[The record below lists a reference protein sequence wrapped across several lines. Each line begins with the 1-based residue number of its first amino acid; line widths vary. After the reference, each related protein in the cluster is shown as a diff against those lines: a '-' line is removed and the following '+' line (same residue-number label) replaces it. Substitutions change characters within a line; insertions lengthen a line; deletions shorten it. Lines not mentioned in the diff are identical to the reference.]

1 MRLLLEKCRNS
12 FEPEWQRALDFIE
25 KEELPNRRR
34 ALILTEKLRKKLSG
48 QMPEWLQGDFLF
60 HLIKLFSFSQFLG
73 DFLVKHTDK
82 LPELKAIYKKRFLS
96 SDFRVELLEKET
108 EKSFMNRLRIYKNLQ
123 MSRVVLRDILGLAD
137 FQELVR
143 DVTLIHDACIKAA
156 LSFAEKVLKERYGEP
171 TCGFTVVDMGKAG
184 GYELNYSSD
193 IDLIFVYESRYG
205 ETTGGSYGKLQNHDY
220 FTILSKYLVE
230 LLTKNTDEGICMN
243 VDLRLRPNGTMG
255 PLCNDIEALEQYYT
269 AVARPWERFALL
281 KARPSAGDLLK
292 TGTEFLKLARAFV
305 FRKYID
311 LTLIEELL
319 RLKELIKAKV
329 LKKGKKIDLKLSE
342 GGIRELEFIVQAFQL
357 IYGGKHPYIRS
368 KNTLIALRRLFKW
381 GFLQE
386 KEYKE
391 LKEAYIFLRKAEHML
406 QITNFRQTQT
416 FHPESEEAEELARKM
431 GFNSREDFL
440 RELQK
445 IMNTVNFYFNKFF
458 PTGDRKPLSAV
469 TTHELQKLGFK
480 EPEEVK
486 HFLEVLLNLKTLSAE
501 EINRLDVMGDRF
513 LELLYE
519 SPDSKNA
526 MKNLVNFFE
535 REEGKV
541 FFFSILSEIHALKLL
556 FFLLSTKEFFIKR
569 FRETPEIV
577 DFMFNP
583 DYIENPVTK
592 ENLRQDLAEFKNL
605 RFVKNLAEVRALL
618 RLRLKRTEIEEF
630 FNELTE
636 IADFV
641 IDTIYKELSPS
652 FSLASLGKHGSSEMN
667 VGSDVDLLFFSEG
680 ISKNKDTEKALKL
693 IKELED
699 LGYEVDT
706 RLRPFGEKGELV
718 FTVKYFKEY
727 TEKTARVWERLAFTR
742 FRFLKGNLREEV
754 EEIVK
759 DFLFGKPLDRDTLQE
774 ILKMRERL
782 EMELGKGKNDIKY
795 SAGGVVD
802 LEFIGYIY
810 QLYAKKKLG
819 NTLRAL
825 KALST
830 EAPEFKRLTYLYKK
844 IREAETEKRLFGNF
858 IAYSDRIVQ
867 LKEEIRKGYRE
878 FVEWIKKRV

>member
-386 KEYKE
+386 KEYEE

-416 FHPESEEAEELARKM
+416 FHPGSEEAEELAKEHLNQTPD
-431 GFNSREDFL
+431 NSSRPPSSRDPWSRNKDDATQDPPDDSSKEDAPS
-440 RELQK
+440 E
-445 IMNTVNFYFNKFF
+445 
-458 PTGDRKPLSAV
+458 G
-469 TTHELQKLGFK
+469 
-480 EPEEVK
+480 
-486 HFLEVLLNLKTLSAE
+486 
-501 EINRLDVMGDRF
+501 
-513 LELLYE
+513 
-519 SPDSKNA
+519 
-526 MKNLVNFFE
+526 
-535 REEGKV
+535 REEKSNKAESKKGSPGQRSPGRQKG
-541 FFFSILSEIHALKLL
+541 SQGYARTQQL
-556 FFLLSTKEFFIKR
+556 
-569 FRETPEIV
+569 
-577 DFMFNP
+577 
-583 DYIENPVTK
+583 PVTSTEFHYPSHCFRCGAEPAFDK
-592 ENLRQDLAEFKNL
+592 AVCYTGFESINAEFGDSDSPGLQITNTKH
-605 RFVKNLAEVRALL
+605 
-618 RLRLKRTEIEEF
+618 
-630 FNELTE
+630 
-636 IADFV
+636 
-641 IDTIYKELSPS
+641 LS
-652 FSLASLGKHGSSEMN
+652 SLFQDN
-667 VGSDVDLLFFSEG
+667 
-680 ISKNKDTEKALKL
+680 I
-693 IKELED
+693 
-699 LGYEVDT
+699 
-706 RLRPFGEKGELV
+706 
-718 FTVKYFKEY
+718 
-727 TEKTARVWERLAFTR
+727 
-742 FRFLKGNLREEV
+742 
-754 EEIVK
+754 
-759 DFLFGKPLDRDTLQE
+759 
-774 ILKMRERL
+774 
-782 EMELGKGKNDIKY
+782 
-795 SAGGVVD
+795 
-802 LEFIGYIY
+802 
-810 QLYAKKKLG
+810 
-819 NTLRAL
+819 
-825 KALST
+825 
-830 EAPEFKRLTYLYKK
+830 
-844 IREAETEKRLFGNF
+844 IRR
-858 IAYSDRIVQ
+858 
-867 LKEEIRKGYRE
+867 
-878 FVEWIKKRV
+878 

>member
-1 MRLLLEKCRNS
+1 MKLLLEKCRNY
-12 FEPEWQRALDFIE
+12 FEPEWQKVLDFIE
-25 KEELPNRRR
+25 KEELPSKRR
-34 ALILTEKLRKKLSG
+34 ALILTERLREKLSG
-48 QMPEWLQGDFLF
+48 QIPEWLKDDFLF

-73 DFLVKHTDK
+73 DFLIKHTEK
-82 LPELKAIYKKRFLS
+82 LPELREIYQKRFLPS
-96 SDFRVELLEKET
+96 EFRVELFENET

-123 MSRVVLRDILGLAD
+123 MARVVLRDILSLAD

-156 LSFAEKVLKERYGEP
+156 LSFAERVLKKRYGNP
-171 TCGFTVVDMGKAG
+171 SCGFVVVDMGKAG

-205 ETTGGSYGKLQNHDY
+205 KTSGGSYGKLQNHDY

-230 LLTKNTDEGICMN
+230 LLAKNTEEGICMN

-269 AVARPWERFALL
+269 AIARPWERFALL
-281 KARPSAGDLLK
+281 KARPSAGDLTR

-319 RLKELIKAKV
+319 RLKELIKTKV
-329 LKKGKKIDLKLSE
+329 LKKGKKIDIKLSE

-386 KEYKE
+386 KEYEK
-391 LKEAYIFLRKAEHML
+391 LKEAYIFLRKTEHML

-416 FHPESEEAEELARKM
+416 FHPESEEAEELAKKM
-431 GFNSREDFL
+431 GFKSREEFL
-440 RELQK
+440 KKLQNV
-445 IMNTVNFYFNKFF
+445 MRTVNSHFNKFF

-469 TTHELQKLGFK
+469 NTFELQKLGFR

-486 HFLEVLLNLKTLSAE
+486 RFLEVLLNLKTLSAE
-501 EINRLDVMGDRF
+501 EINRLDVMGELF
-513 LELLYE
+513 LELLLE
-519 SPDSKNA
+519 APDSKNA
-526 MKNLVNFFE
+526 MKNLVTFFE
-535 REEGKV
+535 RKEGKV

-556 FFLLSTKEFFIKR
+556 FFLLSTKDFFVKR

-577 DFMFNP
+577 DFIFNP
-583 DYIENPVTK
+583 DYIEKSITK
-592 ENLRQDLAEFKNL
+592 ESLRRDLSEFKNL
-605 RFVKNLAEVRALL
+605 KFVKNLAEVRAVL
-618 RLRLKRTEIEEF
+618 RLRLKRIEIEEF
-630 FNELTE
+630 FKELTE

-641 IDTIYKELSPS
+641 IDAVYESSSPT
-652 FSLASLGKHGSSEMN
+652 FSLASLGKHGSKEMN
-667 VGSDVDLLFFSEG
+667 VGSDVDLLFFSEKPLE
-680 ISKNKDTEKALKL
+680 STEGALRF
-693 IKELED
+693 IKELES

-718 FTVKYFKEY
+718 FTVKYFREY
-727 TEKTARVWERLAFTR
+727 TERIARVWEKLAFTR
-742 FRFLKGNLREEV
+742 FRFLKGDLKEEV
-754 EEIVK
+754 ERIVK
-759 DFLFGKPLDRDTLQE
+759 DFLFGSPLDKDTLRE
-774 ILKMRERL
+774 IVTMRERL
-782 EMELGKGKNDIKY
+782 ETELGKEKNDIKY

-802 LEFIGYIY
+802 LEFIAYIY
-810 QLYAKKKLG
+810 QLYSRRQFG
-819 NTLRAL
+819 NTL
-825 KALST
+825 KALRVLS
-830 EAPEFKRLTYLYKK
+830 EEVSGFEKLPRLYRK
-844 IREAETEKRLFGNF
+844 IREAETEKRLFGSF
-858 IAYSDRIVQ
+858 ITYSDRIVQ
-867 LKEEIRKGYRE
+867 LKEEIREAFGE
-878 FVEWIKKRV
+878 FIEWIRKRV

>member
-1 MRLLLEKCRNS
+1 VKILLDSLRSKL
-12 FEPEWQRALDFIE
+12 PHQWQDGIQFVE
-25 KEELPNRRR
+25 SSKLPNKRR
-34 ALILTEKLRKKLSG
+34 ALIYLEKLYQSLKERPSWLSEG
-48 QMPEWLQGDFLF
+48 YLRELL
-60 HLIKLFSFSQFLG
+60 LLFSSSNYLA
-73 DFLVKHTDK
+73 DFLVKNPSLLK
-82 LPELKAIYKKRFLS
+82 ELKSIYRLRFKPKDFSFSPKASSKKALEG
-96 SDFRVELLEKET
+96 ELL
-108 EKSFMNRLRIYKNLQ
+108 RYKNLQ
-123 MSRVVLRDILGLAD
+123 MARVVLRDLLGLAP
-137 FQELVR
+137 FNELVR
-143 DVTLIHDACIKAA
+143 DVTLIHDRLVEVAYRFCYGE
-156 LSFAEKVLKERYGEP
+156 LLKKYGEP
-171 TCGFTVVDMGKAG
+171 SSGFVVIDMGKAAG
-184 GYELNYSSD
+184 FELNYSSD
-193 IDLIFVYESRYG
+193 LDLMFVYESRFG
-205 ETTGGSYGKLQNHDY
+205 TTSGGSLGELQNHD
-220 FTILSKYLVE
+220 FFLLLSREILDTLEGVVR
-230 LLTKNTDEGICMN
+230 TDT
-243 VDLRLRPNGTMG
+243 RLRPNGTMG
-255 PLCNDIEALEQYYT
+255 PLANDILALEDYYT

-281 KARPSAGDLLK
+281 RARPSVGELRRAGI
-292 TGTEFLKLARAFV
+292 EFLKLAKAFIY
-305 FRKYID
+305 RKYVD
-311 LTLIEELL
+311 LTLIEEVL
-319 RLKELIKAKV
+319 RLKELIKVK
-329 LKKGKKIDLKLSE
+329 LSKKRDRIDLKLGK
-342 GGIRELEFIVQAFQL
+342 GGIREVEFIVQAFQL
-357 IYGGKHPYIRS
+357 IYGGKDRRIRAVH
-368 KNTLIALRRLFKW
+368 TLMALDKLFKW
-381 GFLQE
+381 GYLTE
-386 KEYKE
+386 KEYEE
-391 LKEAYIFLRKAEHML
+391 LREAYLFLRRCEHML

-782 EMELGKGKNDIKY
+782 EIELGKVKNDIKY

-867 LKEEIRKGYRE
+867 LKEESRKGYRE

>member
-1 MRLLLEKCRNS
+1 MKLLLEKCRNS
-12 FEPEWQRALDFIE
+12 FEPEWQKALDFIE
-25 KEELPNRRR
+25 KEELPNKRR
-34 ALILTEKLRKKLSG
+34 ALILTEKLREKLSG
-48 QMPEWLQGDFLF
+48 QMPKWLQGDFLF

-73 DFLVKHTDK
+73 DFLIKHTHK
-82 LPELKAIYKKRFLS
+82 LPELKEIYKKRFLPS
-96 SDFRVELLEKET
+96 EFRVELLESET
-108 EKSFMNRLRIYKNLQ
+108 EKSFMNRLRVYKNLQ
-123 MSRVVLRDILGLAD
+123 MSRVVLRDILGIAD

-156 LSFAEKVLKERYGEP
+156 LSFAEKVLEERYGKP
-171 TCGFTVVDMGKAG
+171 SCGFVVVDMGKAG

-281 KARPSAGDLLK
+281 KARPSAGDLMR

-319 RLKELIKAKV
+319 RLKELIKTKV

-342 GGIRELEFIVQAFQL
+342 GGIREVEFIVQAFQL

-386 KEYKE
+386 KEYEE

-416 FHPESEEAEELARKM
+416 FHPESEEAEELAKKM
-431 GFNSREDFL
+431 GFKSREEFL
-440 RELQK
+440 EKLQHL
-445 IMNTVNFYFNKFF
+445 MGTVNAYFNKFF

-469 TTHELQKLGFK
+469 TTLELQKLGFR

-486 HFLEVLLNLKTLSAE
+486 RFIEVLLNLKTLSAE
-501 EINRLDVMGDRF
+501 ETNRLDVMGERF
-513 LELLYE
+513 LELLFDA
-519 SPDSKNA
+519 PDSKNA
-526 MKNLVNFFE
+526 MKNLVTFFE
-535 REEGKV
+535 REEGRV
-541 FFFSILSEIHALKLL
+541 FFFSILSEIHAIKLL
-556 FFLLSTKEFFIKR
+556 FFLLSTKDFFIKR

-577 DFMFNP
+577 DFIFNP

-592 ENLRQDLAEFKNL
+592 EGLRQDLLEFKNL

-618 RLRLKRTEIEEF
+618 RLRLKRTEVEEF
-630 FNELTE
+630 FKELTE

-641 IDTIYKELSPS
+641 IDTLYENSPQA
-652 FSLASLGKHGSSEMN
+652 FSLASLGKHGSREMN
-667 VGSDVDLLFFSEG
+667 VESDIDLLFFSEKPLE
-680 ISKNKDTEKALKL
+680 STEGALKL
-693 IKELED
+693 IKELES

-706 RLRPFGEKGELV
+706 RLRPFGEKGELI
-718 FTVKYFKEY
+718 FTVKYFREY

-754 EEIVK
+754 EGIVK
-759 DFLFGKPLDRDTLQE
+759 DFLFGKPLDKDTLHE
-774 ILKMRERL
+774 ILTMRERL
-782 EMELGKGKNDIKY
+782 ERELGKGKNDIKY

-802 LEFIGYIY
+802 LEFIAYIY
-810 QLYAKKKLG
+810 QLYSRRQFG
-819 NTLRAL
+819 NTLKALRAL
-825 KALST
+825 SEKT
-830 EAPEFKRLTYLYKK
+830 PEFKKLTRLYRK
-844 IREAETEKRLFGNF
+844 IREAETEKRLFGSF
-858 IAYSDRIVQ
+858 ITYSDRIVQ
-867 LKEEIRKGYRE
+867 LKKEIREAFGE